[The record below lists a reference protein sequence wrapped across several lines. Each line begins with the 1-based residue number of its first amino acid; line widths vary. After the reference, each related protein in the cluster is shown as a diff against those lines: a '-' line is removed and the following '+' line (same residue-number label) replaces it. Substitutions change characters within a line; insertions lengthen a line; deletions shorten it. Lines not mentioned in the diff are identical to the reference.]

1 MGKAKTA
8 KTASKNNPV
17 ARQKAKEM
25 FFNGKK
31 IKPVRF
37 ISSGT
42 SYIAAQYE
50 DGNLVVD
57 RAGKPLPWK
66 KIKK

>member
-1 MGKAKTA
+1 MAKA

-17 ARQKAKEM
+17 AREKAKEI

-31 IKPVRF
+31 VKPVL
-37 ISSGT
+37 
-42 SYIAAQYE
+42 YIGEMRKYMAVQYE
-50 DGNLVVD
+50 DGTLAFDTDGNPT
-57 RAGKPLPWK
+57 AWS